1 MTDIRI
7 IPTPESWYDPP
18 EDEPTDDE
26 REALYRRKQEDA
38 YEAYA
43 ERSERWN
50 WND

>member
-1 MTDIRI
+1 MHDIRI

-18 EDEPTDDE
+18 EDDDE
-26 REALYRRKQEDA
+26 LTEEERDALQYARGEERA
-38 YEAYA
+38 Y